1 MPCFC
6 FYDCVVSVF
15 CMLRDSHVY
24 HSWPK
29 RHGLFILFFVVFYPR
44 KSRFIDEVIK
54 KVENCESKFI
64 KTHSKN
70 ESSSD

>member
-29 RHGLFILFFVVFYPR
+29 RHGLFILFLTLENQDL
-44 KSRFIDEVIK
+44 IDEVIR